1 MENGNGFA
9 KKKPA
14 VNKRWVRLG
23 GIQYVSLWGWFSSK
37 PLLHLPSC
45 HRRIHPYHQILKG
58 ASNWLFRPDL
68 TRLFWKSTHFH
79 QLFKV
84 MSENSISMYIPQ
96 NPSGFP
102 SVPLS
107 IYIIISVNPPFSNSL
122 AALCPR
128 LPRLRCARDAFRCN
142 AARNWGTFSSCPPET
157 MVFCREFPWNGGV
170 FSIFFYCIILGR
182 WDYSN
187 QHNIGVNIKHLFKKC
202 SYIIYQKKD
211 LPKKRRSADVGGLFN
226 QTNSPDASS
235 GMGTPPGTA
244 AAPPVPGRS
253 AARRPRSRRAAAA
266 RCLVGDTPPP
276 SPWRSPWH
284 GWSEELL
291 VTGLVLLGK
300 ILTGN
305 PWVFTI
311 KHRAFL

>member
-1 MENGNGFA
+1 MIPNYHLGKHRPKTATSEPAPVAGSAARSDAPPGAAWPGRAGTRPWRHSTTRTRRPPGLRRHGRWRCPGSSDTKKRVKQPGRSGKTELWKIESKRFWENQGKIIVEAMKKTPGFPWKLGKNA
-9 KKKPA
+9 VHLWNNWKISGHLAWFSWETGKLLIYHVGRWKMGMVLKKKPA

-37 PLLHLPSC
+37 PLLPSC

-128 LPRLRCARDAFRCN
+128 LPRLRCARDAFR
-142 AARNWGTFSSCPPET
+142 
-157 MVFCREFPWNGGV
+157 
-170 FSIFFYCIILGR
+170 
-182 WDYSN
+182 
-187 QHNIGVNIKHLFKKC
+187 
-202 SYIIYQKKD
+202 
-211 LPKKRRSADVGGLFN
+211 
-226 QTNSPDASS
+226 
-235 GMGTPPGTA
+235 
-244 AAPPVPGRS
+244 
-253 AARRPRSRRAAAA
+253 
-266 RCLVGDTPPP
+266 
-276 SPWRSPWH
+276 
-284 GWSEELL
+284 
-291 VTGLVLLGK
+291 
-300 ILTGN
+300 
-305 PWVFTI
+305 
-311 KHRAFL
+311 